1 MQSNYFNV
9 AHGRL
14 KIRDPMSS
22 GWWYEARPQP
32 VLTVEQAERLGLIRL
47 THRPVWHDEGAGL

>member
-1 MQSNYFNV
+1 VNNYVNV

-14 KIRDPMSS
+14 EIRDPLAS
-22 GWWYEARPQP
+22 GWRYEPRPQP

-47 THRPVWHDEGAGL
+47 TRRPIWHDEGAGL